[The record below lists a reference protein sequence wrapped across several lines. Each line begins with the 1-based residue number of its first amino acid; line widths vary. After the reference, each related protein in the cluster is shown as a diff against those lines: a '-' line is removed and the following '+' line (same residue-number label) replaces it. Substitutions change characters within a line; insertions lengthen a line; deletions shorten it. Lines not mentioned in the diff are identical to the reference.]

1 MAHHADAAD
10 ETLQESLL
18 GDDRADTGD
27 EVSAETT
34 KVELKALLKLSA
46 PLMVQLSSQYAIII
60 VNQYFIGH
68 LGPAPLAAAAIGN
81 TWFNFCWYFL
91 LGVST
96 ALDTLGSH
104 SHGEGNPNGV
114 ISCCVSAISVLSL
127 LCIPVSVAM
136 LTASTVAQK
145 VFFQTPEAGQ
155 LVGVFCKALLPG
167 LLPLVW
173 SIAVLKAMQ
182 VQNHVWA
189 PAIMTV
195 ITAVLNVPIN
205 MVLVHYYDFWG
216 AALATSV
223 TRTLLLVLLCGWL
236 LWLSKNGANT
246 TEQDIKTQKKDPK
259 SEVTYASAM
268 AAVRHGVSPKVMTRF
283 LALGLP
289 GGVMMGVDAASF
301 DVTTVMASVLG
312 EAQVDAH
319 SILLTFCVFIY
330 MSFPFGVSTAAT
342 IRVGN
347 LVGAN
352 RPSEAKLAGY
362 VAVALGCSFTTLEAA
377 GILIFKNRIGP
388 LFVDDAR
395 VSREVASV
403 APICA
408 GYQVTDGIYGVAS
421 GVLRGLG
428 RQASLMWFNIIG
440 FWVVGFTTGYLLT
453 FKANFGLAG
462 IWWGIFWGI
471 SVTAALC
478 AISMLRVDWQGE
490 ADKARSES
498 LAIQAAHRLE
508 QQPVLVS
515 DLERALSADSDGEQ
529 TQASMP
535 GVIPQEPA
543 AATSPV
549 TMSRSQSRSQDLSP
563 RISIQPFGTPGQRHF
578 VGSFGSQ
585 SPFPEAISKAFGSH
599 H

>member
-10 ETLQESLL
+10 ETFQESLL
-18 GDDRADTGD
+18 GDDRADTCD

-34 KVELKALLKLSA
+34 TVELKALLKLSA

-81 TWFNFCWYFL
+81 T
-91 LGVST
+91 
-96 ALDTLGSH
+96 
-104 SHGEGNPNGV
+104 
-114 ISCCVSAISVLSL
+114 
-127 LCIPVSVAM
+127 
-136 LTASTVAQK
+136 
-145 VFFQTPEAGQ
+145 
-155 LVGVFCKALLPG
+155 
-167 LLPLVW
+167 
-173 SIAVLKAMQ
+173 AMQ

-223 TRTLLLVLLCGWL
+223 ARTLLLVLLCGWL
-236 LWLSKNGANT
+236 LWLSKASATT
-246 TEQDIKTQKKDPK
+246 TEQDTKIQKKDPK

-352 RPSEAKLAGY
+352 RPSEAKLAGKHTADSVFVTWY

-453 FKANFGLAG
+453 FKADFGLAG

-478 AISMLRVDWQGE
+478 AISMLRVNWQGE

-498 LAIQAAHRLE
+498 LAIQAANRHE
-508 QQPVLVS
+508 QPPELVS
-515 DLERALSADSDGEQ
+515 DLEQALNVVSDGEQ
-529 TQASMP
+529 TP
-535 GVIPQEPA
+535 GVIPQEA
-543 AATSPV
+543 TAATSPV

-585 SPFPEAISKAFGSH
+585 SPFPEAISKAFGNH

>member
-1 MAHHADAAD
+1 MSLGASGATNSDRCFKAMAHHADAAD

-421 GVLRGLG
+421 GVLR
-428 RQASLMWFNIIG
+428 
-440 FWVVGFTTGYLLT
+440 
-453 FKANFGLAG
+453 
-462 IWWGIFWGI
+462 
-471 SVTAALC
+471 
-478 AISMLRVDWQGE
+478 
-490 ADKARSES
+490 
-498 LAIQAAHRLE
+498 
-508 QQPVLVS
+508 
-515 DLERALSADSDGEQ
+515 
-529 TQASMP
+529 
-535 GVIPQEPA
+535 
-543 AATSPV
+543 
-549 TMSRSQSRSQDLSP
+549 
-563 RISIQPFGTPGQRHF
+563 
-578 VGSFGSQ
+578 
-585 SPFPEAISKAFGSH
+585 
-599 H
+599 